1 MKKSISILILFS
13 VTMLAVNAQSLL
25 LSGKGNTLPS
35 SQTAWIYKGVAAD
48 TVGLA
53 TTTFSYYVVPDK
65 DSRLYLNAKVDLHRV
80 KGTAAR
86 INVQLQRRLWDNV
99 AWTTDSAK
107 VYGGT
112 VADSAINF
120 TRNTTGLFDRQYRI
134 LLTVSG
140 STAQQTRV
148 DSIQWKFTKLY

>member
-1 MKKSISILILFS
+1 MKKFISILILFT

-25 LSGKGNTLPS
+25 LSGKGNTFSS

-65 DSRLYLNAKVDLHRV
+65 DARLYVNARVDLHRMA
-80 KGTAAR
+80 GSAAR
-86 INVQLQRRLWDNV
+86 IAVAFQRRLWDNV
-99 AWTTDSAK
+99 AWTTDSTK

-112 VADSAINF
+112 QADSAINF
-120 TRNTTGLFDRQYRI
+120 TRNTTPLFDRQYRI

-148 DSIQWKFTKLY
+148 DSIQWKFTKAY